1 MLDSGQ
7 YTRKSVQFQFY
18 FLQTRHSNVR
28 QVTLRKVSLL
38 TSGVYRC
45 EVTSKLSPA
54 GIDSEVK
61 EDRLVVLGEFSTLI
75 YSRLRLHIRCFLGL
89 QFEIADLNVRVH
101 LKIRQSS
108 IYYTGSI
115 VSSTKCLMVQVLF

>member
-1 MLDSGQ
+1 MAYVYYKMLAL
-7 YTRKSVQFQFY
+7 VQFQFY

-61 EDRLVVLGEFSTLI
+61 EDRLVVLGEFSTII
-75 YSRLRLHIRCFLGL
+75 YSR
-89 QFEIADLNVRVH
+89 
-101 LKIRQSS
+101 RQ
-108 IYYTGSI
+108 G
-115 VSSTKCLMVQVLF
+115 

>member
-1 MLDSGQ
+1 MLDSGLM
-7 YTRKSVQFQFY
+7 YTRKSVQFY

-75 YSRLRLHIRCFLGL
+75 FSRLRLHIRCFLGL
-89 QFEIADLNVRVH
+89 QFEIVH
-101 LKIRQSS
+101 LNIKIH
-108 IYYTGSI
+108 
-115 VSSTKCLMVQVLF
+115 L

>member
-1 MLDSGQ
+1 M
-7 YTRKSVQFQFY
+7 RK
-18 FLQTRHSNVR
+18 
-28 QVTLRKVSLL
+28 VTLRKVSLL

-75 YSRLRLHIRCFLGL
+75 YSRLRLHIRCLLGL
-89 QFEIADLNVRVH
+89 QFEISHLNVKVH

-108 IYYTGSI
+108 IYYAGSLGR
-115 VSSTKCLMVQVLF
+115 SSHRPSG

>member
-1 MLDSGQ
+1 M
-7 YTRKSVQFQFY
+7 
-18 FLQTRHSNVR
+18 R

-89 QFEIADLNVRVH
+89 QFEIAHLNVKYILKSDNLQYITLGHWGDHLTDQVADGPSIILI
-101 LKIRQSS
+101 LKIKQWVAGLDLGRDN
-108 IYYTGSI
+108 
-115 VSSTKCLMVQVLF
+115 

>member
-1 MLDSGQ
+1 MFSFVWLGLTKVSQAANIQGNILSIMLDSGLM

-61 EDRLVVLGEFSTLI
+61 EDRLVVLGEFQ
-75 YSRLRLHIRCFLGL
+75 H
-89 QFEIADLNVRVH
+89 
-101 LKIRQSS
+101 
-108 IYYTGSI
+108 
-115 VSSTKCLMVQVLF
+115 